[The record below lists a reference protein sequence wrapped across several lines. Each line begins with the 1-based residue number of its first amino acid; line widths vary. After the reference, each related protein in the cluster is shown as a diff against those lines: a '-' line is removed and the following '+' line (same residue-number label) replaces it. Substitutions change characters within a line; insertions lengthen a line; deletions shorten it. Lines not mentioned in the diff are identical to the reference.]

1 MEKDNKNQIRKP
13 IIGISIGDINGIGPE
28 VIIKALGNNK
38 MTKFFTPV
46 IYGSAKVLSFY
57 RKSLNQNNFNFT
69 PISDIKDAYH
79 KKVNVLNCW
88 EEDEDITPGV
98 SNETGGR
105 YAFLALEKAT
115 EDLRAGRIQALV
127 TAPIN
132 KLNIQNDEFQFP
144 GHTEYLAEKAEV
156 KDSLMFMISDTLRV
170 GVLTGHVPLKDVA
183 AGITKDKLEKKLK
196 MMVGSLK
203 KDFGIQKPK
212 IAVLGLNPHAGEDGL
227 LGSEEI
233 EIIKPVIDSL
243 KDKGQIILGPF
254 PADGFFGN
262 GMQHKFDA
270 VLAMY
275 HDQGLIPF
283 KSLTFSNGVNFTA
296 GLPFVRTS
304 PDHGTAYSLADKNEA
319 DESSMRTAIF
329 AALDISNHR
338 LDNP

>member
-1 MEKDNKNQIRKP
+1 MEKDISSQSRKP
-13 IIGISIGDINGIGPE
+13 VIGISIGDFNGIGPE

-38 MTKFFTPV
+38 MTKYFTPV

-57 RKSLNQNNFNFT
+57 RKSLDLNTFNFT
-69 PISDIKDAYH
+69 PITNIKDASH
-79 KKVNVLNCW
+79 KKVNVMECW
-88 EEDEDITPGV
+88 TEDVEITPGI
-98 SNETGGR
+98 SNETGGK
-105 YAFLALEKAT
+105 YAFIALEKAT
-115 EDLRAGRIQALV
+115 NDLKEGHLQALV

-132 KLNIQNDEFQFP
+132 KLNIQNDQFKFP
-144 GHTEYLAEKAEV
+144 GHTEYLAEKAGA

-170 GVLTGHVPLKDVA
+170 GVLTGHIPLKDVSA
-183 AGITKDKLEKKLK
+183 AITREKLEAKLK
-196 MMVGSLK
+196 MMVASLK

-212 IAVLGLNPHAGEDGL
+212 IAVLGLNPHAGEEGL
-227 LGSEEI
+227 LGSEEV
-233 EIIKPVIDSL
+233 EIIKPTIDSM
-243 KDKGQIILGPF
+243 KEKGQIIMGPY
-254 PADGFFGN
+254 PADGFFGK
-262 GMQHKFDA
+262 GQQHKFDA

-283 KSLTFSNGVNFTA
+283 KSLTFANGVNFTA

-338 LDNP
+338 LDNQ